1 MKILVNSAEYDF
13 DLADI
18 LKKIIKIEVV
28 DDVRTTPCI
37 LAQMPQNLFA
47 SDDINKDPEYDQQ
60 EEDMKYLR
68 YDDDALL
75 KLSSD
80 IIHKF
85 QNLDLLIR
93 VGKLKYD
100 LLSTDQQK
108 YLDDTLSQKDRTHNE
123 ITDEDI
129 NYLLTLIKECNRV
142 DYDLVHDKTNKFA
155 FNAKGDFRERAVLRV
170 LKNLTFSDWI
180 YRTRS
185 INPRYLGNTLFIFD
199 PDVSWVDAN
208 NQTRYL
214 RLYVKL
220 DVSNS
225 TKTAIAL
232 VSFHEYGDD

>member
-1 MKILVNSAEYDF
+1 MKILVNSTEYDF

-37 LAQMPQNLFA
+37 LTQMPQNLFA
-47 SDDINKDPEYDQQ
+47 SDDINRDPEYDQQ

-129 NYLLTLIKECNRV
+129 NYLLTLIKACNKV
-142 DYDLVHDKTNKFA
+142 DYDLVHDKTNKFT
-155 FNAKGDFRERAVLRV
+155 FNAEGDFRERAVLRV

-199 PDVSWVDAN
+199 PDVSWVDAD

>member
-1 MKILVNSAEYDF
+1 MKILVNSTEYDF

-37 LAQMPQNLFA
+37 LTQMPQNLFA

-68 YDDDALL
+68 YDDDSLL

-85 QNLDLLIR
+85 QNLDLIIR
-93 VGKLKYD
+93 VGRLKYD

-108 YLDDTLSQKDRTHNE
+108 YLNDTLSQKDRTHNE

-129 NYLLTLIKECNRV
+129 NYLLTLIKECNKV
-142 DYDLVHDKTNKFA
+142 DYDLVHDKTNKFT
-155 FNAKGDFRERAVLRV
+155 FNTKGDFRKHAVLRV